1 MKKEARK
8 MSSNY
13 RKNEQLQEMVK
24 GTKCELLFISVKLIL
39 QYIRRG
45 TSLYV
50 TMCQQVKVGF
60 LTISFK
66 FSTPLCIKTDNCI
79 VRKRLKIL
87 LWIAESIPFGKIKNY
102 TRVSICRLTFHLI
115 RQEFSQVKTKQ

>member
-39 QYIRRG
+39 RYIRRG

-102 TRVSICRLTFHLI
+102 T
-115 RQEFSQVKTKQ
+115 